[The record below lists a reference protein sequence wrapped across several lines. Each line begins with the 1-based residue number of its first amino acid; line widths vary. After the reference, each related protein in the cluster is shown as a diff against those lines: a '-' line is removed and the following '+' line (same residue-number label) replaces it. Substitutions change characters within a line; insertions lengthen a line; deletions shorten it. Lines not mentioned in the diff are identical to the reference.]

1 MKKLSHSHVSL
12 FTTHTKILHNVSFH
26 ESVSIIIR
34 VKIPKLLL
42 EMDELMDFDL
52 IPSFDFKG
60 VALKGLVSG
69 GIKAAIPAMLAKK
82 VI

>member
-1 MKKLSHSHVSL
+1 
-12 FTTHTKILHNVSFH
+12 
-26 ESVSIIIR
+26 
-34 VKIPKLLL
+34 
-42 EMDELMDFDL
+42 MDELMDFDL